1 MGQCLVDLRVERVA
15 LFSVHHQAEPA
26 ERRLQRVGD
35 RLEAAGQLPVLPRLV
50 DSVEHGQQAT
60 ERGRRGLLAH
70 GGAVPVDALA
80 VVGVFRL
87 QSLQVGGPFGQL
99 DLDAGGLLAVLDYL
113 PCHHLWGLFGGLFLL
128 LGRFRGVPFLM
139 LVFWLV
145 LAGTGTGARL
155 RAGAAAAGPAGT
167 SGAGRLGC
175 RVLPPNL
182 AGNRVDA
189 PVVVDDRTGAR
200 LLG

>member
-1 MGQCLVDLRVERVA
+1 MDLGFAGSTVVVTGGSKGMGLA
-15 LFSVHHQAEPA
+15 IAETLAA
-26 ERRLQRVGD
+26 ELA
-35 RLEAAGQLPVLPRLV
+35 AAGLAVVSGLADRVKHREQA
-50 DSVEHGQQAT
+50 GQ
-60 ERGRRGLLAH
+60 RGGHGLLAH

-155 RAGAAAAGPAGT
+155 RAGATAARPAGT

-200 LLG
+200 LLGSWH